1 MSLPSAR
8 PGMRGPCPVRE
19 PGALAQRW
27 RFEAT
32 GTCWQVLSAAPLP
45 PALRDRIVSLVDAF
59 EGVWSRF
66 RHDSVVRRAAESGP
80 GVGPLT
86 LDLPPGSSVL
96 LDLYDRLH
104 RATDGRIDPL
114 VGADLV
120 ELGYDPD
127 YSFTVHD
134 GAVFRVGAIR
144 GRATWAETARHDG
157 DRLRLTRPALIDIGA
172 AGKGFL
178 VDLVARELHE
188 AGIGAF
194 AVDGSGDLLVSSPEP
209 VRIGLEDPRSQGR
222 VIGVVALAEAAICA
236 SAVSRRSWG
245 HGLHHLLDAR
255 TGLPVQGVLATWA
268 VARTCAEADGLA
280 TALFVTAPEVLARA
294 GFHYDFALM
303 RADGSAVV
311 SRDFADIPGEL
322 FTA

>member
-1 MSLPSAR
+1 MSFPAA
-8 PGMRGPCPVRE
+8 RGPRPVRE
-19 PGALAQRW
+19 PGALTQRW

-32 GTCWQVLSAAPLP
+32 GTRWEILTTAPLP
-45 PALRDRIVSLVDAF
+45 LGLRDRLVMLSDSFEDA
-59 EGVWSRF
+59 WSRF
-66 RHDSVVRRAAESGP
+66 RPGSLVRRAADG
-80 GVGPLT
+80 GLGAGPLD
-86 LDLPPGSSVL
+86 LDLPPGSAVL

-104 RATDGRIDPL
+104 RATGGRVDPL

-120 ELGYDPD
+120 ELGYDPE
-127 YSFTVHD
+127 YSFVVRR
-134 GAVFRVGAIR
+134 GAAARVGAVH
-144 GRATWAETARHDG
+144 GRATWAQTVRHDG
-157 DRLRLTRPALIDIGA
+157 DRLHLARPVLIDVGA

-178 VDLVARELHE
+178 ADLIARELHE
-188 AGIGAF
+188 SGTGAF
-194 AVDGSGDLLVSSPEP
+194 IVDGSGDLLVSSPEP

-236 SAVSRRSWG
+236 SAVSHRSWG